1 MTREDLKHAHNVID
15 PIDKIERLLGA
26 YRKAEK
32 VIGGLP
38 LEQRRHLMDFL
49 CDRVELTAA
58 EIGGQIGAVL
68 EGRIAAMK
76 EELHKIE
83 IE

>member
-1 MTREDLKHAHNVID
+1 VSAELKQAHNVLDQIE
-15 PIDKIERLLGA
+15 KIERLLGA

-32 VIGGLP
+32 VIIGLP
-38 LEQRRHLMDFL
+38 LEQQRRLMDFM